1 MRSPTDGVR
10 HPHWPWARNRY
21 QLPVSARRTIV
32 SSSVEQGH
40 ALSAEQRGR
49 MEMLGITHVPV
60 DYFHVAGF
68 RYTQLKD
75 AIAQAERQLALK

>member
-1 MRSPTDGVR
+1 
-10 HPHWPWARNRY
+10 
-21 QLPVSARRTIV
+21 V
-32 SSSVEQGH
+32 SSSVEQGQ

-60 DYFHVAGF
+60 DYFYVAGF